1 MLYPTL
7 GHCRGHYDMQPLMD
21 FYPAPEKGSW
31 ALPVYY
37 DLLRRGIAWAKEP
50 ALARASVTSSARDP
64 GGRGGRHGP
73 LQQRHGPGL
82 PILEAAGWRLAGAFV
97 QRTGRLNTVIDLWEL
112 EDFNHY
118 DRGIRA
124 LTGHVDFAGIA
135 ATLAETV
142 RNETI
147 VFADRAP
154 YMR

>member
-1 MLYPTL
+1 MSTYLHVTL
-7 GHCRGHYDMQPLMD
+7 EVEAAG
-21 FYPAPEKGSW
+21 
-31 ALPVYY
+31 
-37 DLLRRGIAWAKEP
+37 
-50 ALARASVTSSARDP
+50 LARFHQAMGQA
-64 GGRGGRHGP
+64 
-73 LQQRHGPGL
+73 L
-82 PILEAAGWRLAGAFV
+82 PILEGAGWRLAGAFV

-118 DRGIRA
+118 DRGIKA
-124 LTGHVDFAGIA
+124 LTGHAAFKDIA